1 MDPLPPPA
9 TGAAP
14 FIAPVIAP
22 GVSVV
27 APIAPI
33 IKPPA
38 YNINLDNATVAI
50 GTLPSLHSCP
60 LHTNICALKRVL
72 FDRLETL
79 QSTQSEEWGF
89 QGLAEQPAEYAL
101 KSSTAWVNSPNSG
114 QH

>member
-1 MDPLPPPA
+1 MDPLLPPA
-9 TGAAP
+9 AGTDP

-22 GVSVV
+22 GGPVIE
-27 APIAPI
+27 PPTYDINFDIAT
-33 IKPPA
+33 
-38 YNINLDNATVAI
+38 ATI
-50 GTLPSLHSCP
+50 GTLPSLHSRP

-101 KSSTAWVNSPNSG
+101 KSSTAWVNSPNPG